1 MRVLALTIL
10 FAIAGVALASAQTP
24 PVTPQATPPP
34 ADPQRTTPTQPAN
47 PTQQDLLITRPRT
60 DTPVQTAPGTRLAP
74 GIPQTGVPA
83 TPGQNVG
90 SSTGAAPATLPADPP
105 PIAPNFEAPV
115 RPLPSAERVG
125 VDIAN
130 QLPLTLEEVI
140 EMALRN
146 NNDIDT
152 SRNDVQIA
160 EFNFRGARGVYDP
173 IFGAETFYESRTTPT
188 ASTIGGAVNGSVTQS
203 QFFGNAGVTG
213 FSPIQGGRYTAGLTS
228 SRTNTSNLN
237 ATLNPQFPT
246 DFTATYT
253 QPLLRGRRFDINRRN
268 IEIARKNLS
277 LTDSQFRQRAIEV
290 IALAEQAYWNLAFAL
305 RNLQVQIDAVK
316 QARLQLES
324 NQRQVDRGVLAPIDV
339 IAATGQITTFEQS
352 VYTAQ
357 EDVTRAENTLKTL
370 MLAERTS
377 ETWSRPITPISPISL
392 DPPRIGL
399 EVAVSE
405 AIANR
410 PELTQLET
418 NKEINRIDE
427 RYFRAQT
434 KPQIDLVGSYTAA
447 GLAGAA
453 TPPRT
458 TTPSAL
464 TTRVN
469 DLSLLAGLAVLPT
482 GTTTSSVPPNLVGG
496 YFASLGNLFAQDY
509 PTYRVGVVVSLPW
522 GNTTAKAN
530 LGRTLVE
537 RTRIENL
544 RAQAE
549 QLIEAEV
556 RNSLQAL
563 RSAEARLASALASR
577 ESAEKLSE
585 SEQRQFRSG
594 TTTFYLVLQ
603 RQTELLA
610 ARGRELQA
618 QTDLNKA
625 ISEFQRS
632 TGTTLTAN
640 NVTVSTTGNR
650 DLTVNKKISR
660 FFK

>member
-1 MRVLALTIL
+1 MRVLVFTIAL
-10 FAIAGVALASAQTP
+10 AAAGVIGISAQTP
-24 PVTPQATPPP
+24 RATPPP
-34 ADPQRTTPTQPAN
+34 ANPQPTQPSRTVPAPTTPVQPANPTLRDLQVTTPTQP
-47 PTQQDLLITRPRT
+47 
-60 DTPVQTAPGTRLAP
+60 TPGAPG
-74 GIPQTGVPA
+74 QTPPAGVPA

-90 SSTGAAPATLPADPP
+90 DAAGISPAVLPADPP
-105 PIAPNFEAPV
+105 PIAPNFEAPL

-130 QLPLTLEEVI
+130 QLPLTLEEAIV
-140 EMALRN
+140 MALRN

-160 EFNFRGARGVYDP
+160 EFNFRGARGIYDP
-173 IFGAETFYESRTTPT
+173 IIGAESFYESRTTPT
-188 ASTIGGAVNGSVTQS
+188 ASIIGGAVNGAVTQG

-213 FSPIQGGRYTAGLTS
+213 FSPIQGGSYTAGFTS
-228 SRTNTSNLN
+228 SRITTSNLN
-237 ATLNPQFPT
+237 ATLDPQYPT

-253 QPLLRGRRFDINRRN
+253 QPLLRGRSFDINRRN

-290 IALAEQAYWNLAFAL
+290 IALVEQAYWNLAFAL

-316 QARLQLES
+316 QARVQLES
-324 NQRQVDRGVLAPIDV
+324 NQRQVNQGILAPIDI

-370 MLAERTS
+370 MLAERT
-377 ETWSRPITPISPISL
+377 TDVWSRPITPVSPISL

-399 EVAVSE
+399 EVALSE

-418 NKEINRIDE
+418 NKEINRIEE
-427 RYFRAQT
+427 RYFRDQT
-434 KPQIDLVGSYTAA
+434 KPQIDLVGSYTAT
-447 GLAGAA
+447 GLAGSE
-453 TPPRT
+453 TPRAIDP
-458 TTPSAL
+458 
-464 TTRVN
+464 V
-469 DLSLLAGLAVLPT
+469 T
-482 GTTTSSVPPNLVGG
+482 GQSRVPPNLVGG
-496 YFASLGNLFAQDY
+496 YINSLGNLIAQDY
-509 PTYRVGVVVSLPW
+509 PTYRAGIVISLPW

-537 RTRIENL
+537 GTRIGNL

-549 QLIEAEV
+549 QVIEAEV

-563 RSAEARLASALASR
+563 RSAEARLTSALASR
-577 ESAEKLSE
+577 EAAEKLSE
-585 SEQRQFRSG
+585 SEQRQFRAG

-610 ARGRELQA
+610 ARSRELQA

-625 ISEFQRS
+625 ISEFQRA

-640 NVTVSTTGNR
+640 NVTVSDSSTR
-650 DLTVNKKISR
+650 ELKINKNVSR